1 MATLALAVN
10 FVSYFMGIMHYELAD
25 AANMVTNFMGVS
37 NLLSIVV
44 AVLADT
50 LIGRYKT
57 VLISGFFECLVSFHI
72 IYTHFIFA
80 NIYTFHWQ
88 DSIYYPKS
96 INNSEMTF
104 RT

>member
-10 FVSYFMGIMHYELAD
+10 FVSYFIGIMHYELAD

-72 IYTHFIFA
+72 IYTHFIIA
-80 NIYTFHWQ
+80 NIHLSLTTLYIFIPTV
-88 DSIYYPKS
+88 K
-96 INNSEMTF
+96 
-104 RT
+104 